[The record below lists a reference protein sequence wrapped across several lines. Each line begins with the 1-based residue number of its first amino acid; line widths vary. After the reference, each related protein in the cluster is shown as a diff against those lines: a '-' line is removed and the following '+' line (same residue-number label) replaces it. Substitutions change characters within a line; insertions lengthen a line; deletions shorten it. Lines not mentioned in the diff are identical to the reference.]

1 MVGSIGSAPA
11 AGRQPF
17 LRLCFVALL
26 ATMLVPCTAVAQ
38 PVITLPQP
46 ASALPFLPSTSGD
59 WTITIGGDGELKP
72 DFEGAKRYTFSP
84 VPIFSIHRA
93 GSSQPFRSP
102 RDGASIALLDF
113 AGFRAGPVGKFKAAR
128 TAGSFTELNGLGD
141 VKFAVEIGGF
151 AEYFPVDWFR
161 TRAEVR
167 RGFGGHDGVVADFSA
182 DVIVPVL
189 ERFSLS
195 GGPRFTWQDT
205 RATAPYFSIGAAQ
218 AMASGLPAFD
228 AKGGAH
234 ALGAGAQARY
244 QLTSQWEVHS
254 YLEYDHMLGS
264 AAASSLVTLR
274 GSPNQTVVGVG
285 ASYSFDVRVR

>member
-1 MVGSIGSAPA
+1 MAFPLA
-11 AGRQPF
+11 AS
-17 LRLCFVALL
+17 
-26 ATMLVPCTAVAQ
+26 AQ

-46 ASALPFLPSTSGD
+46 AARLPFLASTSGD
-59 WTITIGGDGELKP
+59 WTITIGGGGELQP

-84 VPIFSIHRA
+84 VPVFSIHRA

-102 RDGASIALLDF
+102 RDGASIALIDF
-113 AGFRAGPVGKFKAAR
+113 AGFRAGPVGKFRGAR

-141 VKFAVEIGGF
+141 VKFALEIGGF

-195 GGPRFTWQDT
+195 GGPRFTLQDS
-205 RATAPYFSIGAAQ
+205 RATAPYFSIDPAQ

-234 ALGAGAQARY
+234 VLGAGAQARY
-244 QLTSQWEVHS
+244 QLSPQWEVHS
-254 YLEYDHMLGS
+254 YLEYDRLLGS
-264 AAASSLVTLR
+264 AAASPLVTLR
-274 GSPNQTVVGVG
+274 GSPNQTVVGLG